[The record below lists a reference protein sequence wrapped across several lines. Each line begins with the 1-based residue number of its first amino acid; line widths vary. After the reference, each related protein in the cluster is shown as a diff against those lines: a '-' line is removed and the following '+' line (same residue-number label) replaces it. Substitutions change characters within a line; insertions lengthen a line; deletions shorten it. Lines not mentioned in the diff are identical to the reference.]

1 MKTEKGFTLIE
12 ILIALT
18 VFAILAAITSSAMYY
33 AFNTRSRVSEQAERL
48 NSLQLAISLI
58 EHDTEQ
64 AIVRD
69 IRAGKEMQL
78 HPVFEGEAQYL
89 EFTRSGFVNPNSEEK
104 RSVLQRV
111 AFLCKNNQLIRRSW
125 VTLDP
130 VNLENYQDKVL
141 IDRLMNCQFAYLN
154 HNSQVLSEWR
164 PNAVQQNQRA
174 EPMPKAIQ
182 INLSL
187 KDWGKMSLLFII
199 PGALY
204 AEK

>member
-48 NSLQLAISLI
+48 NALQLAITLI

-64 AIVRD
+64 VIVRD
-69 IRAGKEMQL
+69 IRAGHEMQL

-111 AFLCKNNQLIRRSW
+111 AFLCQNNQLIRRSW

-130 VNLENYQDKVL
+130 VNREIYQDKIL

-154 HNSQVLSEWR
+154 HNLQVLSEWR

-174 EPMPKAIQ
+174 EPIPKAIQ
-182 INLSL
+182 MNLRL
-187 KDWGKMSLLFII
+187 NDWGKMSLLFII